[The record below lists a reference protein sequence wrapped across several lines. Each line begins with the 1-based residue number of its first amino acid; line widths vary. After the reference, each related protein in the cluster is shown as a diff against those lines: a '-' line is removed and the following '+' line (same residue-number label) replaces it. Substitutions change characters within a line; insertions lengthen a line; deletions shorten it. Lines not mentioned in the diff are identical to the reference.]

1 VPQEVMQGMLAQKI
15 LPLARLARLIQ
26 HLARGLRARL
36 DPELTGT
43 SQAWVVRSTCVRHGP
58 MRG

>member
-1 VPQEVMQGMLAQKI
+1 MQGMLAQKI